1 MPDSRKEM
9 ELDIEIMGKLDP
21 SVMATIN
28 AVKAQ
33 LDSMGADARTRNEVL
48 KRAYSQMFDSVGR
61 SAQGM
66 EGKTKGVFRNMVDA
80 AGRAAHAIEHSFLET
95 FKEIGGEVAKGLG
108 FGVGFSIPGMVAG
121 GIEATKEFGA
131 QALEVRG
138 EREALQ
144 TQLRTILESQG
155 KPLLTPQI
163 DTMLRNIEGREV
175 PEKYVDLLKATTM
188 LFSAAPSKFAN
199 VDQLHTM
206 LTQLADISRTPEAF
220 SLATQ
225 AFTRMLAEGKVDA
238 AHLRELAVDT
248 GYNFKGAMADALKV
262 TPEQLS
268 DMIKKKTLTGEQSL
282 NALFGAFENIT
293 GPGGPAYQ
301 HAEAQLAGIKGL
313 QARWTGHMEDF
324 KESFG
329 KQLENFLAPVM
340 EQIFQYLTPAELTT
354 AFDRFSA
361 LSKGLGDSV
370 AYLMNA
376 IVKGPSAAEIKGI
389 GDAFS
394 QLFTKMLGGAPM
406 TKQVL
411 GYPGAEPELTVLTP
425 GFQAELDTVA
435 NNIKNILAGI
445 KDAVQFVANNW
456 ETIRRGMGELAA
468 VWGAKKVYDIAK
480 GISEALRG
488 VGLMNVEAGVVNVTG
503 GAAGAGKLAEKA
515 EGAALGAAKT
525 GALVTAGGT
534 LAATAAGLG
543 FTWGVSKL
551 GDVIGDKIQKTWFP
565 TVGAGQTPE
574 GEHIKEQI
582 KGRTERITGGGDPL
596 RYNQAIADSW
606 AKMSEEQRKSSGY
619 SEDQIKTITTSKQVI
634 ESQVDANKRLSATVS
649 SLNATFTTLGA
660 MTAAVQAQ
668 AKAAPKALPPVPVAP
683 PTAAPKVLPPVPIAP
698 PTAVPAITPSAAG
711 PKPTPPAV
719 SDLGAVSGA
728 TASISTSITSVADAL
743 ANAPSKATETSSHLD
758 SVASTFSTLPGKA
771 SSISS
776 SLSSL
781 VAAIN
786 SAVSQASASIH
797 AAATS
802 AAANMIV

>member
-48 KRAYSQMFDSVGR
+48 KRAYSQMFDHVGQ
-61 SAQGM
+61 SAKGM

-80 AGRAAHAIEHSFLET
+80 AGRAAHAIEHSFVDT

-108 FGVGFSIPGMVAG
+108 FGVGFSIPGMVGG

-131 QALEVRG
+131 QALEIRG

-144 TQLRTILESQG
+144 TQLANILKSQG

-175 PEKYVDLLKATTM
+175 PEKYTDLLKATTM

-248 GYNFKGAMADALKV
+248 GYNFKGAMADVLKV
-262 TPEQLS
+262 TPDELS
-268 DMIKKKTLTGEQSL
+268 TMIKKGNITGEQAI
-282 NALFGAFENIT
+282 NALFGAFEKIT

-301 HAEAQLAGIKGL
+301 HADAQLSGLKGL
-313 QARWTGHMEDF
+313 QARWEGHMDDF

-329 KQLENFLAPVM
+329 KQLENFLRPVM
-340 EQIFQYLTPAELTT
+340 DQLFEYLTPAELTT
-354 AFDRFSA
+354 AFDRFSN

-376 IVKGPSAAEIKGI
+376 VVKGPSAAEIKGI

-406 TKQVL
+406 TKTVL
-411 GYPGAEPELTVLTP
+411 GYPGGEPELTVLTP
-425 GFQAELDTVA
+425 GFQAELDTIA
-435 NNIKNILAGI
+435 NNIKTVLEGI
-445 KDAVQFVANNW
+445 KNTVQFIATNW

-480 GISEALRG
+480 GFTDALKG
-488 VGLMNVEAGVVNVTG
+488 VGLMNVSAGVVNVSG
-503 GAAGAGKLAEKA
+503 GVAGAGKVAETVEKTT
-515 EGAALGAAKT
+515 EVAKT
-525 GALVTAGGT
+525 GALLTAGGT

-634 ESQVDANKRLSATVS
+634 ESQVDANKRLSATVT
-649 SLNATFTTLGA
+649 SLNATFASLGA

-668 AKAAPKALPPVPVAP
+668 AKGAPKALPPVPV
-683 PTAAPKVLPPVPIAP
+683 AP

-728 TASISTSITSVADAL
+728 TASISTSITSIADAL